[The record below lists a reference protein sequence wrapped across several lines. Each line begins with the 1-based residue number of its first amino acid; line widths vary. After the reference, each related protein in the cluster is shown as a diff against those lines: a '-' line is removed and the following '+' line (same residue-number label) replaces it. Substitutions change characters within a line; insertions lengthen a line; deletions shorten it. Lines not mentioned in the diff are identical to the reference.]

1 MTSTGRNGRWLH
13 CEIDGKK
20 MEVTVRDADNNIV
33 EDECFTLYAA
43 ELNDYKVNF
52 GVSAGDGTLTAAVD
66 GEAIADGDF
75 VQECKD
81 VEFKAEPGDGYKVKA
96 WIVNGQEMESD
107 AATYVVEG
115 ISEDTSV
122 EVSFEKIG
130 GITGTEDLSY
140 FVYPNPCVDEVYVA
154 GAEGSLLKVTD
165 VSGRIQFTRHISG
178 DNEAVSLSGL
188 SDGVYFFIVEKDRQ
202 VKVYKVVKN
211 AK

>member
-1 MTSTGRNGRWLH
+1 MDCQRTG
-13 CEIDGKK
+13 
-20 MEVTVRDADNNIV
+20 
-33 EDECFTLYAA
+33 
-43 ELNDYKVNF
+43 
-52 GVSAGDGTLTAAVD
+52 
-66 GEAIADGDF
+66 
-75 VQECKD
+75 
-81 VEFKAEPGDGYKVKA
+81 
-96 WIVNGQEMESD
+96 
-107 AATYVVEG
+107 
-115 ISEDTSV
+115 
-122 EVSFEKIG
+122 FEKIG